1 MPVHAHMWSIP
12 TTSLRGTVPRAWK
25 PRGMT
30 HVSRESR
37 SGGAGLIASVCDRR
51 AHSALFNPSNNPV
64 ASVVL
69 SWFCKGR
76 WILEKIMNLSQRA
89 RNQTTI
95 YRNFPSSGDLGWIAV
110 SVPSSHSGAPAL
122 HTLLWASCAHR
133 SSGVR
138 WRTFPLVR
146 RKGLFSSQVEHGV
159 FPTWKERWKQ

>member
-12 TTSLRGTVPRAWK
+12 TTSLRGIVPRAWK

-69 SWFCKGR
+69 SWFCKWR
-76 WILEKIMNLSQRA
+76 WILEKIMNLSQRSQESNNHLQEFSDLW
-89 RNQTTI
+89 R
-95 YRNFPSSGDLGWIAV
+95 SGMDRRVRALFSFRGTC
-110 SVPSSHSGAPAL
+110 SSHAAL
-122 HTLLWASCAHR
+122 GQLC
-133 SSGVR
+133 
-138 WRTFPLVR
+138 
-146 RKGLFSSQVEHGV
+146 SQVLWSHMTNL
-159 FPTWKERWKQ
+159 PLS

>member
-76 WILEKIMNLSQRA
+76 WILEKIMNLSQRSQESNNHLQEFSVLW
-89 RNQTTI
+89 R
-95 YRNFPSSGDLGWIAV
+95 SGMDRRVRALFSFRGTC
-110 SVPSSHSGAPAL
+110 SSHAAL
-122 HTLLWASCAHR
+122 GQLC
-133 SSGVR
+133 
-138 WRTFPLVR
+138 
-146 RKGLFSSQVEHGV
+146 SQVLWGQMTNL
-159 FPTWKERWKQ
+159 PLS

>member
-37 SGGAGLIASVCDRR
+37 SRGAGLIASVCDRR

-76 WILEKIMNLSQRA
+76 WILEKIMNLSQRSQESNNHLQEFSVLW
-89 RNQTTI
+89 R
-95 YRNFPSSGDLGWIAV
+95 SGMDRRVRALFSFRGTC
-110 SVPSSHSGAPAL
+110 SSHAAL
-122 HTLLWASCAHR
+122 GQLC
-133 SSGVR
+133 
-138 WRTFPLVR
+138 
-146 RKGLFSSQVEHGV
+146 SQVLWSQMTNL
-159 FPTWKERWKQ
+159 PLS